1 MMECVNAN
9 TYDEA
14 RELCFSLDTAA
25 YQSMNRTSKY
35 NWAEQARIGRNPAL
49 QYTGTGADTLS
60 LPGIIYPTFKGGL
73 GQVEAMRAEA
83 KTGKPILLIDLY
95 GLNDENRNILGY
107 WCITTVKEKSSEYLA
122 GGIPQK
128 IEFSLELK
136 YFGEKI

>member
-1 MMECVNAN
+1 MPQPMMKLGDFV
-9 TYDEA
+9 
-14 RELCFSLDTAA
+14 FSLNTAA
-25 YQSMNRTSKY
+25 YQSMSRTSKY

-49 QYTGTGADTLS
+49 QYTGISADTLS
-60 LPGIIYPTFKGGL
+60 LPGIIYPTFRGGL

-83 KTGKPILLIDLY
+83 NAGKPLLLIDLY
-95 GLNDENRNILGY
+95 GLRDDTRNILGY

-128 IEFSLELK
+128 IEFTLELK